1 MAPFTSRRERLS
13 TPGPTR
19 KLFTRDSHNF
29 RLYRTPTIT
38 VTAPDCGPSGQIGNL
53 NALSAEGSPAPF
65 FPTLTW
71 SFTSDAGDE
80 KAEHQLVAENE
91 AKTKEY
97 LLLAEDID
105 DNRWTWFA
113 DLPTP
118 ALLGVY
124 YGIPAVTTSIRAEDL
139 VKMKKGIKWIQ
150 TAQRSLVGGF
160 KFGDVGGKVWKA
172 PKPWHRIHF
181 QIVALSKSVDENEL
195 SEHPTRES
203 FNGAVEGRVL
213 GWGEWVGVYQ
223 KE

>member
-1 MAPFTSRRERLS
+1 MGPFTSNREKLS
-13 TPGPTR
+13 TPGPIK
-19 KLFTRDSHNF
+19 KLFTRDTHNF
-29 RLYRTPTIT
+29 RLYRTPTIS
-38 VTAPDCGPSGQIGNL
+38 VTALDCGPSGQIGNL
-53 NALSAEGSPAPF
+53 NALSAQSSPAPF

-71 SFTSDAGDE
+71 SFTSDTGDE
-80 KAEHQLVAENE
+80 QADRDIVAENK

-124 YGIPAVTTSIRAEDL
+124 YSIPAVMSSIRGEEL

-150 TAQRSLVGGF
+150 AAQRKLVGGF
-160 KFGDVGGKVWKA
+160 KYGDVGGKVWKA

-181 QIVALSKSVDENEL
+181 QIVALSKSVDILEL

-203 FNGAVEGRVL
+203 FSGAVVGKVL
-213 GWGEWVGVYQ
+213 GGGEWVGLYQ